1 MNLKIAAKNKTAATA
16 STRNTRRFHEP
27 VKRFAL
33 ECMYCK
39 NLDTNSA
46 KHPSKANQLHAAAV
60 PKTDAKYENE
70 FTETHSNTAQLGDT
84 KLLKKLS
91 NNVRSSELYY
101 HNNCHADSKRKYN
114 NKAFNK
120 VENSDITYDEFS
132 GLTSIQSKITSMIAK
147 ICQRTYLSYCC
158 TIDIWWYVQGLQD
171 ESSRSCNT
179 RRRMVSDVE
188 EGC

>member
-60 PKTDAKYENE
+60 PKTDAKHENE
-70 FTETHSNTAQLGDT
+70 FTETHSNAAQLGDT

-147 ICQRTYLSYCC
+147 MILLTSNF
-158 TIDIWWYVQGLQD
+158 W
-171 ESSRSCNT
+171 
-179 RRRMVSDVE
+179 
-188 EGC
+188 